1 MLHFGEGVTSVPRDV
16 GSPGNKSHNQYTE
29 MPKGKGKKKGKSKGD
44 DKKEPPP
51 PVIPAEQPANS
62 LTKDFY
68 IIQVRDL
75 EDRLSK
81 YQIKCDK
88 LQLSNEELQ
97 KQLKQ
102 QLEDQEQM
110 TTFLKKKSQQQTEH
124 QLELEEELSTLK
136 QAKEAEKEHYEQ
148 QITQLKDESQRAL
161 DQMAVESKV
170 LQGQLKSLETFR
182 LHKDSMEAEMKQ
194 LRETIEKQQA
204 LHNDSLYG
212 VEKKAVL
219 DKDRWAVTLK
229 VWVGWVQC
237 FLLLPQKV
245 CNVLCPGL
253 VTAQD
258 VCTRVI

>member
-1 MLHFGEGVTSVPRDV
+1 
-16 GSPGNKSHNQYTE
+16 
-29 MPKGKGKKKGKSKGD
+29 MPKGKGKKKGKGKGKGD
-44 DKKEPPP
+44 EKKEPPP
-51 PVIPAEQPANS
+51 PAAALEPPTNS
-62 LTKDFY
+62 LSKEFY
-68 IIQVRDL
+68 MVQVRDL

-81 YQIKCDK
+81 YQTKCDK

-124 QLELEEELSTLK
+124 QLELEEELCTLK
-136 QAKEAEKEHYEQ
+136 QTKETEKEHYEQ

-161 DQMAVESKV
+161 DQLAVESKV

-182 LHKDSMEAEMKQ
+182 LHKDAMESEMKQ
-194 LRETIEKQQA
+194 LKETIDRLQT

-219 DKDRWAVTLK
+219 DKDRLVANAKFWAELV
-229 VWVGWVQC
+229 V
-237 FLLLPQKV
+237 
-245 CNVLCPGL
+245 VLNCIYAL
-253 VTAQD
+253 HL
-258 VCTRVI
+258 